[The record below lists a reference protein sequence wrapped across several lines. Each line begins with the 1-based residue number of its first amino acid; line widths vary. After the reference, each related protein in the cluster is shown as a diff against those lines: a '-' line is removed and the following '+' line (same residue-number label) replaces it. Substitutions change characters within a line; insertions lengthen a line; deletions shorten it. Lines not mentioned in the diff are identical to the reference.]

1 MDHIGANDGSDLIA
15 GNLSANQIFEAAN
28 EIYSTVCIDDFD
40 NSAGSSASSV
50 SLIVGGWNGY
60 VGIDGIQ
67 GLSAN
72 FYDSPEAAGASLVGY
87 ANADVMGA
95 PTGDPDWSG
104 ADTALLTVEG
114 NFAVN
119 AGTAWVGL
127 IPINE
132 YGVNG
137 QTGAGQSSLGDAIAY
152 QCNPGGGFGFGPFQA
167 TGVSIALRVTSGGPS
182 DPCATALRE
191 APCNADV
198 DNDNVVGV
206 EDLLAVIGTFGEVGD
221 GSARPLG
228 DCAPLP
234 TGDCTVN
241 VEDVLAVIGGFG
253 ADCTPVDPTGGCCMS
268 NGDCSTYTEAACN
281 SMGGSYLGDD
291 SDCSTCINGACCYG
305 DGTCAEVND
314 TDCTGTFVGGSC
326 ADAGCE
332 PVSGACCVDGST
344 CIDDLDEASCTAFGG
359 TLIDGVTCAQEPCGV
374 NNDDCGS
381 ATDVMTG
388 THAFD
393 TTDATD
399 SGFGEPDDSQCAGT
413 YLDWTASADVW
424 FKTTAD
430 SDGLMTI
437 SLCDAASYD
446 TSLVLYEGADCSNLV
461 QVACNGDA
469 TVETGCQAYYSGIYD
484 HPITDGSTYYIRIGG
499 WQGATGAGNM
509 DINIV
514 GGDTQGACCV
524 AGSCV
529 GENTFG
535 ECEALGG
542 LWFNGGTCA
551 DTECPMP
558 YTAGG
563 CDEDEADQGCV
574 CFVDGDDSEND
585 CNGGANNTVPTYTD
599 LTLGSSIC
607 GTSSVFL
614 DGPTGGQYRD
624 LDWWHSTALNAGG
637 VHQFSIG
644 SDHAMV
650 CLVLNEAT
658 GVVDYAVQNL
668 PGFMEAADIDLPAGS
683 WAVIS
688 GSSDWNVGVF
698 CGSGLETYTLKVE

>member
-291 SDCSTCINGACCYG
+291 SDCSTCINGACCYS

-332 PVSGACCVDGST
+332 AVSGACCVDGST

-359 TLIDGVTCAQEPCGV
+359 TIIDGTTCAQDPCGV
-374 NNDDCGS
+374 SNDDCDS

-413 YLDWTASADVW
+413 YLDWTASPDVW

-509 DINIV
+509 DLNIV
-514 GGDTQGACCV
+514 GGDTQGSCCV

-683 WAVIS
+683 WAVVS

>member
-1 MDHIGANDGSDLIA
+1 MQKFALTAAGLAAVALTCPTMADLDVPIDLTGPGGNQVDQNFDTSGDLGDATINVDFVNQGGLTWAGDLLIGVVDPNGAGVEYGGYDMSFGYSSAGDFPSSWDSSTSNTYTHSFSLAGFGIGGSGTWTVSLSDG
-15 GNLSANQIFEAAN
+15 
-28 EIYSTVCIDDFD
+28 Y
-40 NSAGSSASSV
+40 SAGSSTDHWTGT
-50 SLIVGGWNGY
+50 LT
-60 VGIDGIQ
+60 
-67 GLSAN
+67 
-72 FYDSPEAAGASLVGY
+72 LVG
-87 ANADVMGA
+87 
-95 PTGDPDWSG
+95 
-104 ADTALLTVEG
+104 L
-114 NFAVN
+114 
-119 AGTAWVGL
+119 
-127 IPINE
+127 
-132 YGVNG
+132 
-137 QTGAGQSSLGDAIAY
+137 
-152 QCNPGGGFGFGPFQA
+152 
-167 TGVSIALRVTSGGPS
+167 GGPS
-182 DPCATALRE
+182 DPCATELRD

-253 ADCTPVDPTGGCCMS
+253 ANCTPVDPTGGCCMS

-314 TDCTGTFVGGSC
+314 TDCAGTFVGGSC

-332 PVSGACCVDGST
+332 PVAGACCVDGAT
-344 CIDDLDEASCTAFGG
+344 CIDDLDQASCDAFGG
-359 TLIDGVTCAQEPCGV
+359 TMIEGMTCAQEPCGV
-374 NNDDCGS
+374 NNNDCGS
-381 ATDVMTG
+381 ATDVATG

-413 YLDWTASADVW
+413 YLDWAASPDAW

-430 SDGLMTI
+430 SDGLMSV

-446 TSLVLYEGADCSNLV
+446 TSLVLYEGADCNSLV
-461 QVACNGDA
+461 QVACNGDS

-484 HPITDGSTYYIRIGG
+484 HPITNGNTYYIRIGG
-499 WQGATGAGNM
+499 WQGATGPGNM
-509 DINIV
+509 MLDIV

-535 ECEALGG
+535 ECDALGG

-551 DTECPMP
+551 DTECPQP
-558 YTAGG
+558 YIDVA
-563 CDEDEADQGCV
+563 CDETEAALGCV
-574 CFVDGDDSEND
+574 CFVDGDDVETD
-585 CNGGANNTVPTYTD
+585 CNGGANIGVPTYTD
-599 LTLGSSIC
+599 LTIGSSIC
-607 GTSSVFL
+607 GTSSVWL

-624 LDWWHSTALNAGG
+624 LDWWHNAALNGG
-637 VHQFSIG
+637 GMYQFSIG

-658 GVVDYAVQNL
+658 GVVDYVVQNL

-683 WAVIS
+683 WAVVS

-698 CGSGLETYTLKVE
+698 CGSGLETYTLAVE